1 MTAFSVRMG
10 EYMNKRTS
18 SGRRKRR
25 SARQFKRTVVLV
37 STVLLLM
44 TGMMAFRSM
53 TLQAKNNEYKS
64 QEAELNQ
71 EIEKEKERSSEVKEY
86 QEYVQSDEYV
96 KDVAREKLGLVDP
109 DEIVFEP
116 AE

>member
-37 STVLLLM
+37 SMVLLLM
-44 TGMMAFRSM
+44 TAFRSM

-71 EIEKEKERSSEVKEY
+71 EIEKEKERSSEVEEY

>member
-1 MTAFSVRMG
+1 MG

-25 SARQFKRTVVLV
+25 SVRQFKRTVVLV
-37 STVLLLM
+37 TMVFLLM
-44 TGMMAFRSM
+44 TGMMLFRSM
-53 TLQAKNNEYKS
+53 TLQAKNKEYKS
-64 QEAELNQ
+64 QEVELQ
-71 EIEKEKERSSEVKEY
+71 QQIKKEKERSSEVEEY
-86 QEYVQSDEYV
+86 QKYVQSDECV

>member
-1 MTAFSVRMG
+1 
-10 EYMNKRTS
+10 
-18 SGRRKRR
+18 
-25 SARQFKRTVVLV
+25 
-37 STVLLLM
+37 
-44 TGMMAFRSM
+44 MMAFRSM

-71 EIEKEKERSSEVKEY
+71 EIEKEKERSSEVEEY